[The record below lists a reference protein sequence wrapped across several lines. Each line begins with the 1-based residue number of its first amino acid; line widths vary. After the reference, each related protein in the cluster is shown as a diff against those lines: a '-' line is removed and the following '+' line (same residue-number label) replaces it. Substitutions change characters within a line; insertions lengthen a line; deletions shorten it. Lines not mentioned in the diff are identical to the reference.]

1 MSRFS
6 ASGLMAGGWK
16 QLRNAGIRAKKVT
29 DRVGDVTGRYKKV
42 KQHDYTDELPPMHT
56 GDMRTVEEP
65 RVFLKRLRAAVRV
78 HTAVNHPL
86 LTRVAHVPFTKEDY
100 LVFSLQHYAL
110 VGNFTTYMEWLLLR
124 APDSDAK
131 QWIAKVLV
139 DEYGERS
146 DDKDHTELYREYLTT
161 CGATPGELYN
171 TRLHTNVTGFIAE
184 HFRIVRE
191 EPFLVGLGA
200 LGPGHEWA
208 IPHMFPHIVR
218 GLRGAGFEEK
228 DIFYFTEHLEQD
240 EDHGLWLEEALVDYT
255 DTYEGQLQVW
265 RGTMLSLRAR
275 EKFWT
280 GVQDKIVRWRQ
291 PNNLHLRTQMREGGH
306 EEGGEMTL
314 NEWQKKVL
322 EAGLT
327 EAPA

>member
-1 MSRFS
+1 MSRLK
-6 ASGLMAGGWK
+6 ASTVFAQGWK
-16 QLRNAGIRAKKVT
+16 RLRNAGIRAKRVQ
-29 DRVGDVTGRYKKV
+29 DRVGDVAGRMRKV
-42 KQHDYTDELPPMHT
+42 ELHDYTDDLPPMHM
-56 GDMRTVEEP
+56 GDVRTVEEARP
-65 RVFLKRLRAAVRV
+65 FLKRLRRAVRT

-86 LTRVAHVPFTKEDY
+86 LTRISHVPFTKEDY
-100 LVFSLQHYAL
+100 LVFGLQHYAL
-110 VGNFTTYMEWLLLR
+110 VGNFTSYMEWLLLR

-146 DDKDHTELYREYLTT
+146 DDKDHAELYREYLAT
-161 CGATPGELYN
+161 CGAQPGELYN
-171 TRLHTNVTGFIAE
+171 TRLHANVTGFIAE
-184 HFRIVRE
+184 HYRIARE

-218 GLRGAGFEEK
+218 GLRLAGFAES

-240 EDHGLWLEEALVDYT
+240 EDHGAWLEEALVDYCGS
-255 DTYEGQLQVW
+255 YENQLKVW

-275 EKFWT
+275 QKFWT